1 MNSKTHL
8 GHQAKKRFGQ
18 NFLHNDSVISDIV
31 DAINPEPGENLI
43 EIGPGLGALTEPVI
57 ERAGK
62 LSVVELDRDLAHRL
76 RHHPFLAPKLT
87 IFETDALKFD
97 FAQLVTDK
105 DKPLRIFGN
114 LPYNIST
121 PLIFHLLTFK
131 DEVQD
136 MHFMLQ
142 KEVVDRMAAGPNS
155 KTFGRLSIMTQ
166 YQCQVIPVMEI
177 GPEAFKPAPK
187 VDSAI
192 VRLIPHKV
200 IKNPVKDIEALNT
213 VCLSA
218 FNQRRKT
225 LRNTFKKLIN
235 VEQLNALG
243 IDETLRPENLSIDD
257 FIKLANFITDNP
269 PEKEVTTKK
278 TKRHMATKKERAD
291 SEGTSSE
298 DINSEESNAEGNSSE
313 ENN

>member
-18 NFLHNDSVISDIV
+18 NFLYNDAVISDII

-57 ERAGK
+57 ERAHK

-76 RHHPFLAPKLT
+76 RHHPFLAPHLT
-87 IFETDALKFD
+87 IYETDALQFD
-97 FAQLVTDK
+97 FAQLAHNQDGSA
-105 DKPLRIFGN
+105 KPLRIFGN

-131 DEVQD
+131 DKVED

-142 KEVVDRMAAGPNS
+142 KEVVERMAAAHGC
-155 KTFGRLSIMTQ
+155 KAYGRLSIMTQ

-192 VRLIPHKV
+192 VRLIPHSE
-200 IKNPVKDIEALNT
+200 IKNPVKDINALNT
-213 VCLSA
+213 ICLAA

-225 LRNTFKKLIN
+225 IRNSFKKLIT
-235 VEQLNALG
+235 VEQLTSLA
-243 IDETLRPENLSIDD
+243 IDANLRPENLTLDD
-257 FIKLANFITDNP
+257 FIKLANFIVDNP
-269 PEKEVTTKK
+269 VVEQEEKITRKQS
-278 TKRHMATKKERAD
+278 RRA
-291 SEGTSSE
+291 
-298 DINSEESNAEGNSSE
+298 INRANEQN
-313 ENN
+313 

>member
-18 NFLHNDSVISDIV
+18 NFLHNDAVISDIV
-31 DAINPEPGENLI
+31 DAINPEPGENLV

-57 ERAGK
+57 ERAKK
-62 LSVVELDRDLAHRL
+62 LSVVELDRDLAERL
-76 RHHPFLAPKLT
+76 RHHPFLAPHLT
-87 IFETDALKFD
+87 IYETDALSFD
-97 FAQLVTDK
+97 FAQLATDE
-105 DKPLRIFGN
+105 KPLRIFGN

-131 DEVQD
+131 DKVQD

-142 KEVVDRMAAGPNS
+142 KEVVQRMAAGPHC
-155 KTFGRLSIMTQ
+155 KAYGRLSIMTQ

-192 VRLIPHKV
+192 VRLVPHSD
-200 IKNPVKDIEALNT
+200 IKNPVKDITALNT
-213 VCLSA
+213 VCLAA

-225 LRNTFKKLIN
+225 IRNGFKNLISVAKL
-235 VEQLNALG
+235 EALN
-243 IDETLRPENLSIDD
+243 IDANLRPENLTLDD
-257 FIKLANFITDNP
+257 YIMLANFIVDNP
-269 PEKEVTTKK
+269 PEPVRVDSKK
-278 TKRHMATKKERAD
+278 LSRRAMKRA
-291 SEGTSSE
+291 
-298 DINSEESNAEGNSSE
+298 EEQDL
-313 ENN
+313 

>member
-18 NFLHNDSVISDIV
+18 NFLHNDAVISDIV
-31 DAINPEPGENLI
+31 DAINPEPGENLV
-43 EIGPGLGALTEPVI
+43 EIGPGLGALTEPVV
-57 ERAGK
+57 ERAEK

-76 RHHPFLAPKLT
+76 RHHPFLAPHLT
-87 IFETDALKFD
+87 IYEIDALNFD
-97 FAQLVTDK
+97 FAELANEQ
-105 DKPLRIFGN
+105 PLRIFGN

-131 DEVQD
+131 DKVKD

-142 KEVVDRMAAGPNS
+142 KEVVDRMAAGPDC
-155 KTFGRLSIMTQ
+155 KAYGRLSIMTQ

-192 VRLIPHKV
+192 VRLVPHKD
-200 IKNPVKDIEALNT
+200 IKNPVKDINALNT
-213 VCLSA
+213 VCLAA

-225 LRNTFKKLIN
+225 IRNGFKKLIS
-235 VEQLNALG
+235 VEQLESLN
-243 IDETLRPENLSIDD
+243 IDASLRPENLSLDD
-257 FIKLANFITDNP
+257 YIKLANFITDNP
-269 PEKEVTTKK
+269 PVSIE
-278 TKRHMATKKERAD
+278 
-291 SEGTSSE
+291 
-298 DINSEESNAEGNSSE
+298 EGNSKLSRKAAKAAQQKAE
-313 ENN
+313 AKN

>member
-1 MNSKTHL
+1 MSKNSHL

-18 NFLHNDSVISDIV
+18 NFLHDESVISNII
-31 DAINPEPGENLI
+31 DAINPEPGENLV

-76 RHHPFLAPKLT
+76 RHHPFLAPHLT
-87 IFETDALKFD
+87 IHETDALKFD
-97 FAQLVTDK
+97 FAQLATAER
-105 DKPLRIFGN
+105 PLRIFGN

-121 PLIFHLLTFK
+121 PLIFHLLSFK
-131 DEVQD
+131 DKVQD

-142 KEVVDRMAAGPNS
+142 KEVVQRMAAGENS
-155 KTFGRLSIMTQ
+155 KTYGRLSIMTQ

-192 VRLIPHKV
+192 VRLIPHAH
-200 IKNPVKDIEALNT
+200 IKNPVKDIKALNT
-213 VCLSA
+213 VCLTG

-225 LRNTFKKLIN
+225 IRNSFKKLLS
-235 VEQLNALG
+235 VEQLESLN
-243 IDETLRPENLSIDD
+243 IDPTLRPENLNIDQY
-257 FIKLANFITDNP
+257 ISMANFIVDNP
-269 PEKEVTTKK
+269 VT
-278 TKRHMATKKERAD
+278 E
-291 SEGTSSE
+291 
-298 DINSEESNAEGNSSE
+298 
-313 ENN
+313 

>member
-1 MNSKTHL
+1 MNDKKHL

-18 NFLHNDSVISDIV
+18 NFLHNDAVISDII
-31 DAINPEPGENLI
+31 DAINPEAGENLI

-76 RHHPFLAPKLT
+76 RHHPFLANDLT
-87 IFETDALKFD
+87 IYETDALKFD
-97 FAQLVTDK
+97 FSQLADE
-105 DKPLRIFGN
+105 DRPLRIFGN

-131 DEVQD
+131 DKVKD

-142 KEVVDRMAAGPNS
+142 KEVVERMAAGPDC
-155 KTFGRLSIMTQ
+155 KAYGRLSIMTQ
-166 YQCQVIPVMEI
+166 YQCQVLPVMEI

-192 VRLIPHKV
+192 VRLIPHAN
-200 IKNPVKDIEALNT
+200 ISNPVKDINALNT
-213 VCLSA
+213 VCLTA

-225 LRNTFKKLIN
+225 IRNSFKKL
-235 VEQLNALG
+235 G
-243 IDETLRPENLSIDD
+243 RLRTMFSLHCELR
-257 FIKLANFITDNP
+257 KARMA
-269 PEKEVTTKK
+269 EKI
-278 TKRHMATKKERAD
+278 R
-291 SEGTSSE
+291 
-298 DINSEESNAEGNSSE
+298 
-313 ENN
+313 

>member
-1 MNSKTHL
+1 MSKNSHL

-18 NFLHNDSVISDIV
+18 NFLHNDAIISRIV

-43 EIGPGLGALTEPVI
+43 EIGPGLGALTEPVV

-62 LSVVELDRDLAHRL
+62 LSVVELDRDLAKRL
-76 RHHPFLAPKLT
+76 RHHPFLAPHLT
-87 IFETDALKFD
+87 IHEIDALKFD
-97 FAQLVTDK
+97 FGQLSSPES
-105 DKPLRIFGN
+105 PLRIFGN

-131 DEVQD
+131 EQVQD

-155 KTFGRLSIMTQ
+155 KTYGRLSIMTQ

-177 GPEAFKPAPK
+177 GPEAFNPAPK

-192 VRLIPHKV
+192 VRLIPHKE
-200 IKNPVKDIEALNT
+200 IKNPVNDINILNKVT
-213 VCLSA
+213 IAA

-225 LRNTFKKLIN
+225 IRNSFKKLLA
-235 VEQLNALG
+235 VEEIEALG
-243 IDETLRPENLSIDD
+243 IDPTLRPENLSIDD
-257 FIKLANFITDNP
+257 FISIANY
-269 PEKEVTTKK
+269 VSTKP
-278 TKRHMATKKERAD
+278 AD
-291 SEGTSSE
+291 E
-298 DINSEESNAEGNSSE
+298 IML
-313 ENN
+313 

>member
-1 MNSKTHL
+1 MNDKKHL

-18 NFLHNDSVISDIV
+18 NFLHNDAVISDIV

-76 RHHPFLAPKLT
+76 RHHPFLANDLT
-87 IFETDALKFD
+87 IYETDALKFD
-97 FAQLVTDK
+97 FAELASEE
-105 DKPLRIFGN
+105 KPLRIFGN

-131 DEVQD
+131 DKVKD

-142 KEVVDRMAAGPNS
+142 KEVVQRMAAGPDC
-155 KTFGRLSIMTQ
+155 KAYGRLSIMTQ
-166 YQCQVIPVMEI
+166 YQCQVFPVMEI

-192 VRLIPHKV
+192 VRLIPHSH
-200 IKNPVKDIEALNT
+200 IANPVKDIAALNT
-213 VCLSA
+213 VCLAA

-225 LRNTFKKLIN
+225 IRNSFKKLIS
-235 VEQLNALG
+235 VEQLESLN
-243 IDETLRPENLSIDD
+243 IDANLRPENLSLDEY
-257 FIKLANFITDNP
+257 IKLANFIVDNP
-269 PEKEVTTKK
+269 PEVAPVKE
-278 TKRHMATKKERAD
+278 KRRMSKNKAAQHAD
-291 SEGTSSE
+291 NLEKNDSA
-298 DINSEESNAEGNSSE
+298 AEAE
-313 ENN
+313 

>member
-1 MNSKTHL
+1 MSKNSHL

-18 NFLHNDSVISDIV
+18 NFLHNDAVISDIV
-31 DAINPEPGENLI
+31 DAINPEPNENLI

-57 ERAGK
+57 ERAGE

-87 IFETDALKFD
+87 IYEEDALKFD
-97 FAQLVTDK
+97 FSKLASE

-131 DEVQD
+131 DKVKD

-142 KEVVDRMAAGPNS
+142 KEVVQRMASGPDCKS
-155 KTFGRLSIMTQ
+155 FGRLSIMTQ

-192 VRLIPHKV
+192 VRLVPHKV
-200 IKNPVKDIEALNT
+200 IKNPVKDIKALNQ
-213 VCLSA
+213 VCLAA

-225 LRNTFKKLIN
+225 IRNSFKKLIS
-235 VEQLNALG
+235 VEQLQSLD
-243 IDETLRPENLSIDD
+243 IDPGLRPENLGLND
-257 FIKLANFITDNP
+257 FIKLANFVTDNP
-269 PEKEVTTKK
+269 VI
-278 TKRHMATKKERAD
+278 AD
-291 SEGTSSE
+291 
-298 DINSEESNAEGNSSE
+298 DD
-313 ENN
+313 

>member
-1 MNSKTHL
+1 MNDKKHL

-18 NFLHNDSVISDIV
+18 NFLHNDAVISDII

-76 RHHPFLAPKLT
+76 RHHPFLANDLT
-87 IFETDALKFD
+87 IYETDALKFD
-97 FAQLVTDK
+97 FSQLADE
-105 DKPLRIFGN
+105 DQPLRIFGN

-121 PLIFHLLTFK
+121 PLIFHLLSFK
-131 DEVQD
+131 DKVQD

-142 KEVVDRMAAGPNS
+142 KEVVERMAAGPNC
-155 KTFGRLSIMTQ
+155 KAYGRLSIMTQ
-166 YQCQVIPVMEI
+166 YQCQVLPVMEI

-192 VRLIPHKV
+192 VRLIPHAN
-200 IKNPVKDIEALNT
+200 ISNPVKDINALNT
-213 VCLSA
+213 VCLTA

-225 LRNTFKKLIN
+225 IRNSFKKLITL
-235 VEQLNALG
+235 EQLSKLD
-243 IDETLRPENLSIDD
+243 IDANLRPENLCLDQY
-257 FIKLANFITDNP
+257 IKLANFIVDHP
-269 PEKEVTTKK
+269 IESVAKSSS
-278 TKRHMATKKERAD
+278 KRISKARAAQAN
-291 SEGTSSE
+291 SQVNKNSPAG
-298 DINSEESNAEGNSSE
+298 DIE
-313 ENN
+313 